1 MARTPLFP
9 AFGNVAAWAHQFS
22 MRTERDYAR
31 LYPKSGTVSL
41 SATTTN
47 TVIDINVTPQSRIV
61 LQPITSQ
68 AAALMATIWVAGKS
82 DGSFTIAG
90 TVSASCVFD
99 YLVLPPPP
107 P

>member
-9 AFGNVAAWAHQFS
+9 AQGNVGAWAHQFS
-22 MRTERDYAR
+22 MRTERDYTR

-41 SATTTN
+41 SATVSN
-47 TVIDINVTPQSRIV
+47 TVIDINVTAQSRVI

-68 AAALMATIWVAGKS
+68 AAALMATIWVSAKA
-82 DGSFTIAG
+82 DGSFTVAG